1 SAHGTAAFANGKA
14 QTFFHGDRSDQ
25 LHFHRHVVARQNHFL
40 VLGQLDRTGHVSR
53 TEVELRTIAVEE
65 WRVTTTFFLGQNV
78 HLGREVGV
86 RVDRTG
92 LGQHLT
98 TLDVFALGTTQQNTD
113 VITGLALIQQLA
125 EHFLACAGGLDRVLD
140 THDLDFFTHLDH
152 APLDTP
158 SHHRATTRDR
168 EHVFHWHQE

>member
-25 LHFHRHVVARQNHFL
+25 RHFHRQVVARQNHFL
-40 VLGQLDRTGHVSR
+40 VLGQLDRAGHVSR
-53 TEVELRTIAVEE
+53 TEVELRTVAIEE
-65 WRVTTTFFLGQNV
+65 RRVTTPFFLGQNV

-98 TLDVFALGTTQQNTD
+98 TLDVFALGTTQQDTY

-125 EHFLACAGGLDRVLD
+125 EHFHARAGGLDRVLD
-140 THDLDFFTHLDH
+140 IDDLDFFADLDH
-152 APLDTP
+152 TALDTAR
-158 SHHRATTRDR
+158 HHRATTRD
-168 EHVFHWHQE
+168 